1 MKPIRT
7 TATASIDLGRAGGVP
22 LSKERIA
29 VYNSGLVPIER
40 YRRDAA
46 FLRRSRAESLRID
59 LGWGAE
65 WMPWRHQPVVR
76 EADGTLRYHFEE
88 TDDVARVIADAG
100 LRPYWSYCYVPVAAR
115 PEGGDWRG
123 MAEDDGTWVEL
134 VRRYAGG
141 AAERGIVIGYHEVYN
156 EPDLRDERTAQPHFY
171 TGALDDY
178 LDLYRAT
185 ARAIREVDPA
195 ARIGGPALAVTSVNR
210 RWLEAFLTMV
220 VDEGLPLDFLSF
232 HHYGAF
238 SLENTLDIV
247 DDVLAGFDGF
257 EHLEL
262 HLNEYNSF
270 QIDYPRGGLQ
280 DGHLLASSFAAELPR
295 LLSRRSLTRTHWA
308 QFLDS
313 GEGNFSGMI
322 DIDGNPKPVFSVYEF
337 FQRMPLDRVAVA
349 IDGPEGIG
357 AIASADEHRAAVLA
371 WNRHFVDT
379 EVSFELT
386 ASTGAPGVVR
396 VIGPDG
402 ETRHRIEADE
412 PIIVGIPTGGVAMIE
427 LGGPASE
434 ATHRLVHR
442 THLPRTLTLEEGW
455 CDVDERTAAF
465 RLGVARDRAPISCAA
480 DLPEAALPKRWSGT
494 ITDAVGTPLAG
505 RLLVQVNTASGVR
518 TIDLRA
524 DERPAEWAGNG
535 VAAPLRAGDARV
547 SVAVL
552 DAPAGAL
559 ARVVPEEAP

>member
-7 TATASIDLGRAGGVP
+7 TATASIDFGRAGGVP

-29 VYNSGLVPIER
+29 IYDSGLVPVER
-40 YRRDAA
+40 YRRDAE

-65 WMPWRHQPVVR
+65 WMPWKQQPVVR
-76 EADGTLRYHFEE
+76 EADGSLSYHFEE
-88 TDDVARVIADAG
+88 TDDIARIIADAG
-100 LRPYWSYCYVPVAAR
+100 LRPYWSYCYVPAAAR

-123 MAEDDGTWVEL
+123 MAEDDGVWVEL

-141 AAERGIVIGYHEVYN
+141 AAERGVAIGYHEVYN

-171 TGALDDY
+171 TGQLEDY

-195 ARIGGPALAVTSVNR
+195 ARIGGPALAVTSINR

-220 VDEGLPLDFLSF
+220 VEEDLPLDFLSF
-232 HHYGAF
+232 HHYGSF

-247 DDVLAGFDGF
+247 DDVLAGFPGF

-313 GEGNFSGMI
+313 GHDNYSGMV
-322 DIDGNPKPVFSVYEF
+322 DIDGVPKPVFSVYEF
-337 FQRMPLDRVAVA
+337 FQRMPLDRAMAA
-349 IDGPEGIG
+349 IDGPEGVG
-357 AIASADEHRAAVLA
+357 ALASTDGARAAVLL
-371 WNRHFVDT
+371 WNRHFRDVAVTLDLAG
-379 EVSFELT
+379 VP
-386 ASTGAPGVVR
+386 AGPGIVR
-396 VIGPDG
+396 IIGPDG
-402 ETRHRIEADE
+402 ETRASLDDSAAIEV
-412 PIIVGIPTGGVAMIE
+412 PSGGVALVE
-427 LGGPASE
+427 LGAAAPDPARRVVQRS
-434 ATHRLVHR
+434 
-442 THLPRTLTLEEGW
+442 HLPRTLRPDEGW
-455 CDVDERTAAF
+455 CDVDEVSGSF
-465 RLGVARDRAPISCAA
+465 RLGTEREGALVACAA
-480 DLPEAALPKRWSGT
+480 DLSEADLPAQWHAT
-494 ITDAVGTPLAG
+494 VTDAVGTPAPG
-505 RLLVQVNTASGVR
+505 RLLLRTDTASGSR
-518 TIDLRA
+518 TVDLTA
-524 DERPAEWAGNG
+524 DGRIAEWAGDRP
-535 VAAPLRAGDARV
+535 AAALREGDARV
-547 SVAVL
+547 SVALV

-559 ARVVPEEAP
+559 ARVVRGEIE